1 VLEHHTDPLTQLID
15 AILPAGGRV
24 SGELAEESGA
34 TIKALI
40 PLRGETLLEREI
52 HALRETGC
60 MGRIVVIGP
69 PELQDHEAAR
79 GADIV
84 LHEGSDG
91 PENIFR
97 GLEWLQAQK
106 NAARRVLVVTT
117 DLPFLRPQALTQF
130 IEMCSPEL
138 DICVPVIER
147 REYEAVFPDAPGV
160 WMRLQDGEWAIG
172 CAFLLNAPALQKSRP
187 HLEAAF
193 AARKSPIGMAR
204 LLGPQFIMR
213 FLFKR
218 LTIAH
223 ILQRCRRG
231 LGCTG
236 EPIRGCAPE
245 LAYDIDE
252 VAEYRYAVQHT
263 QRTSS

>member
-1 VLEHHTDPLTQLID
+1 MLNPHANISTERID

-24 SGELAEESGA
+24 SGALAEESGA

-52 HALRETGC
+52 RALRDT
-60 MGRIVVIGP
+60 GRIGRIAVIGP
-69 PELQDHEAAR
+69 TEVEDAASH

-84 LHEGSDG
+84 LPEGSDG

-97 GLEWLQAQK
+97 GLEWLQAQE
-106 NAARRVLVVTT
+106 NAAHRVLVVTT
-117 DLPFLRPQALTQF
+117 DLPFLTAVSLTQF
-130 IEMCSPEL
+130 IEMCPPEL

-147 REYEAVFPDAPGV
+147 REYEAVFPEAPGV

-187 HLEAAF
+187 HLEQAF

-204 LLGPQFIMR
+204 LLGPQFILR

-218 LTIAH
+218 LTVAH
-223 ILQRCRRG
+223 ILERCQRV
-231 LGCTG
+231 LDCTG
-236 EPIRGCAPE
+236 APIRGCAPE

-252 VAEYRYAVQHT
+252 VPEYRYAL
-263 QRTSS
+263 QRVNKETT

>member
-1 VLEHHTDPLTQLID
+1 VFDHHTNHPTELID

-24 SGELAEESGA
+24 SGALAEESGA

-40 PLRGETLLEREI
+40 PLRDETLLEREI
-52 HALRETGC
+52 HALRETGRI
-60 MGRIVVIGP
+60 GRIVVIGP
-69 PELQDHEAAR
+69 PELQNHDAAR
-79 GADIV
+79 KADTI
-84 LHEGSDG
+84 LLEGNDG

-97 GLEWLQAQK
+97 GLQWLQQQE

-117 DLPFLRPQALTQF
+117 DLPFLTPQALTQF

-147 REYEAVFPDAPGV
+147 REYEAVFPDSPGV

-172 CAFLLNAPALQKSRP
+172 CAFLLNAPALHKSRA
-187 HLEAAF
+187 HLEQAF
-193 AARKSPIGMAR
+193 AARKSQLAMAR
-204 LLGPQFIMR
+204 LLGPVFIVR

-223 ILQRCRRG
+223 ILERCRRV

-252 VAEYRYAVQHT
+252 VAEYHYAVQHM